1 MRMYD
6 VITAK
11 KRGAE
16 LTDEEIAFVV
26 RGFTKGEIPDYQ
38 MSALLMAI
46 CLKGLS
52 MRETSTLTME
62 MAKSGDMLDL
72 SAIHG
77 KKADKHSTGG
87 VGDKTTLIVAP
98 IVASLGVPVAKMSG
112 RGLGHTGGTIDKLE
126 SIPGFQTTIPAEVF
140 IRNVNEMKLAVAGQ
154 SANLAPA
161 DKKMYALRDVTAT
174 VDNISLIASS
184 IMSKKLASG
193 ADVIVLD
200 VKTGS
205 GAFMKTF
212 EDSAALAKAMVDI
225 GNHCGRKTY
234 AVITDMNQVLGR
246 YVGNWLEVR
255 EAMEVL
261 SGAGDEE
268 LTLVSVTLAS
278 YMLLGCGMA
287 KNLAE
292 ASKMAREA
300 LADGSAWA
308 KFREFVARQGG
319 DVSVIDNP
327 EKMPATKLT
336 VPVYA
341 TTDGFVG
348 EINAEE
354 VGMASLLLGGGREK
368 KEDAVDPLVGIRVD
382 KKVGDPVKAGEQLG
396 ILYANDE
403 AKAVAAK
410 ERFLGAYRIVETP
423 VPPVAPIYGYVDE
436 DGVHKA

>member
-16 LTDEEIAFVV
+16 LTDEEIGFVV

-52 MRETSTLTME
+52 TRETSTLTME

-140 IRNVNEMKLAVAGQ
+140 IKNVNEMKLAVAGQ

-174 VDNISLIASS
+174 
-184 IMSKKLASG
+184 
-193 ADVIVLD
+193 ADRLEHHEQ
-200 VKTGS
+200 KARLGS
-205 GAFMKTF
+205 GCDRSGCKDRKRRVH
-212 EDSAALAKAMVDI
+212 EDL
-225 GNHCGRKTY
+225 R
-234 AVITDMNQVLGR
+234 
-246 YVGNWLEVR
+246 
-255 EAMEVL
+255 
-261 SGAGDEE
+261 
-268 LTLVSVTLAS
+268 
-278 YMLLGCGMA
+278 
-287 KNLAE
+287 
-292 ASKMAREA
+292 
-300 LADGSAWA
+300 
-308 KFREFVARQGG
+308 
-319 DVSVIDNP
+319 
-327 EKMPATKLT
+327 
-336 VPVYA
+336 
-341 TTDGFVG
+341 
-348 EINAEE
+348 
-354 VGMASLLLGGGREK
+354 
-368 KEDAVDPLVGIRVD
+368 
-382 KKVGDPVKAGEQLG
+382 
-396 ILYANDE
+396 
-403 AKAVAAK
+403 
-410 ERFLGAYRIVETP
+410 
-423 VPPVAPIYGYVDE
+423 
-436 DGVHKA
+436 

>member
-11 KRGAE
+11 KHGME
-16 LTDEEIAFVV
+16 LTDEQIAFVV
-26 RGFTKGEIPDYQ
+26 KGFTAGDIPDYQ

-46 CLKGLS
+46 CLKGLNE
-52 MRETSTLTME
+52 RETATLTME
-62 MAKSGDMLDL
+62 MAQSGDMLDL

-87 VGDKTTLIVAP
+87 VGDKTTMIVAP
-98 IVASLGVPVAKMSG
+98 IVACLGVPVAKMSG

-126 SIPGFQTTIPAEVF
+126 SIPGFRTTIPAEEF
-140 IRNVNEMKLAVAGQ
+140 IRNVNEIKIAVAGQ

-174 VDNISLIASS
+174 VDNISLIESS

-200 VKTGS
+200 VITGS
-205 GAFMKTF
+205 GAFMKTV
-212 EDSAALAKAMVDI
+212 EDSAELARAMVSI

-261 SGAGDEE
+261 SGRGDEE
-268 LTLVSVTLAS
+268 LRMVSVTLAS
-278 YMLLGCGMA
+278 YMLYGSGAA
-287 KNLAE
+287 KTLAE
-292 ASKMAREA
+292 AETMVNRV
-300 LADGSAWA
+300 LDDGSAFR
-308 KFREFVARQGG
+308 KFREFVERQGG
-319 DVSVIDNP
+319 DVSVVDDPSRIP
-327 EKMPATKLT
+327 PVTYE
-336 VPVYA
+336 VPVTAPRSGYVA
-341 TTDGFVG
+341 

-354 VGMASLLLGGGREK
+354 IGTASLLLGGGREK
-368 KEDAVDPLVGIRVD
+368 KEDTIDPLVGIRVD
-382 KKVGDPVKAGEQLG
+382 KKVGDRVNEGDVIG
-396 ILYANDE
+396 VLYGNDE
-403 AKAVAAK
+403 KIIDAAR
-410 ERFLGAYRIVETP
+410 ERFLGAYRYSDTATKP
-423 VPPVAPIYGYVDE
+423 VVPIYGFVDE
-436 DGVHKA
+436 NGIHLN